1 MTAGFCL
8 LCVMVARGQS
18 RILGQWL
25 AVARELAQFRGL
37 DARDV
42 DFMERL
48 QGLAAEVLAL
58 PNLTAH
64 QRLIWATSMRL
75 DAVPVQERGLAAR
88 LQRRFDLVAFF
99 GLFRG
104 RVARAVAWPKC
115 GTLSF
120 THLFNCGQG
129 WVDT

>member
-1 MTAGFCL
+1 MSGQGPCPPVTLGGGVTAGFCL
-8 LCVMVARGQS
+8 LCVVARGQS
-18 RILGQWL
+18 RMLGQWL

-58 PNLTAH
+58 PNVTAH
-64 QRLIWATSMRL
+64 QRLIWATSLR
-75 DAVPVQERGLAAR
+75 AAPSR
-88 LQRRFDLVAFF
+88 EASRRFGCVF

-104 RVARAVAWPKC
+104 RVAIAVAWPKC

-120 THLFNCGQG
+120 TLF
-129 WVDT
+129 D